1 MASVYLAY
9 DRKHQRDVAIKVL
22 QPDLAASI
30 GSDRFLAE
38 IQIVARLNHP
48 HILGMHDSG
57 EAGGFLYYVMPFVDG
72 GSLRQRLFPANRLD
86 LAEAL
91 AIAQP
96 VSDALS
102 YAHRMQVLHRDIK
115 P

>member
-9 DRKHQRDVAIKVL
+9 DRKHQREVAIKVL
-22 QPDLAASI
+22 LPFLAASI
-30 GSDRFLAE
+30 GSERFLAE

-72 GSLRQRLFPANRLD
+72 GSLRQRLFPNRRLR
-86 LAEAL
+86 LADAL
-91 AIAQP
+91 AVAQP
-96 VSDALS
+96 VADALA
-102 YAHRMQVLHRDIK
+102 Y
-115 P
+115 